1 MKDYKNVIQK
11 IRDLFN
17 ESTEFIPL
25 HIPHFSG
32 NEKKY
37 VLECIES
44 TFVSSVGQFVND
56 FEKSIENL
64 TGAKRCVVCVNGTN
78 AIHLALL
85 ASGVNEEDEVITQPL
100 TFIATVNAISYA
112 RATPVFVDVDR
123 DTMGLS
129 PSSLKRFLEEE
140 TIMKNGY
147 CYNKTS
153 GRRIKACLPMHT
165 FGHAARINEIARIC
179 QDYNLTLIEDAAEA
193 IGSIYNG
200 KHLGTYGLL
209 GTFSFNG
216 NKTMTTGGGGAII
229 TDNEELADKI
239 KHLSTQAKIPH
250 KWKYEHNE
258 IGYNY
263 RMPNIN
269 AALGLAQI
277 ENLNYILDRKRAL
290 AEVYIDFFTSI
301 GIDVFQERENE
312 TSNYWLNAVILEDNT
327 AQQQFLTEL
336 NDAGVMCRPIWELM
350 TDMIMFKD
358 CQKSD
363 LKNAKWLSERVVN
376 IPSSVISRRLK

>member
-1 MKDYKNVIQK
+1 MSTYNKVIQK
-11 IRDLFN
+11 VRNLFQ
-17 ESTEFIPL
+17 EPKEFIPL

-37 VLECIES
+37 VLECIDS

-56 FEKSIENL
+56 FEIAIANL

-78 AIHLALL
+78 AIHLAML
-85 ASGVNEEDEVITQPL
+85 AAGVEAGDEVITQPL

-112 RATPVFVDVDR
+112 QAIPIFVDVDK

-129 PSSLKRFLEEE
+129 PISLLNFLNEE
-140 TIMKNGY
+140 TIIREGK
-147 CYNKTS
+147 CINKTT
-153 GRRIKACLPMHT
+153 GRKISACLPMHT
-165 FGHAARINEIARIC
+165 FGHAARIDEIKKIC
-179 QDYNLTLIEDAAEA
+179 DDYHITLIEDAAEA
-193 IGSIYNG
+193 MGSTYKG

-216 NKTMTTGGGGAII
+216 NKTITTGGGGAII
-229 TDNEELADKI
+229 TDDEALADRL

-250 KWKYEHNE
+250 KWRYEHDE

-277 ENLNYILDRKRAL
+277 ENISYILKQKRRL
-290 AEVYIDFFTSI
+290 AHAYKDFFASL
-301 GIDVFQERENE
+301 GIEVFLERENE
-312 TSNYWLNAVILEDNT
+312 RSNYWLNAVILENKD
-327 AQQQFLTEL
+327 QQQLFLKEL
-336 NDAGVMCRPIWELM
+336 NEAGVMCRPIWELM
-350 TDMIMFKD
+350 TEMVMFKD
-358 CQKSD
+358 CQKTNLD
-363 LKNAKWLSERVVN
+363 NAKWLSQRVVN
-376 IPSSVISRRLK
+376 IPSSVVV